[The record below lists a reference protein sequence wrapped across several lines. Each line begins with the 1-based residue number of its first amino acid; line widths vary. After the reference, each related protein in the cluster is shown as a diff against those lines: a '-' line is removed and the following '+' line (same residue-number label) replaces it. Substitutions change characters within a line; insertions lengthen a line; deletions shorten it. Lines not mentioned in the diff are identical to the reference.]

1 MLYAEIVDAV
11 EKIRKRYSED
21 DPFRL
26 CRAMGIIL
34 LPQPLGREEGAIKG
48 FFLQRSRIRTIT
60 YNSDL
65 PEVFQ
70 RIIVGHEIGHAQLHA
85 KSGVHAF
92 HDAGMFDM
100 SSQYE
105 KDANLF
111 AAEYLLKDDE
121 VLESLNADNT
131 FFSAASALR
140 VPFELLDCKFRAM
153 KWKGYKL
160 VEPPITARSNFLR
173 DVEVPF
179 DADEF
184 DAC

>member
-1 MLYAEIVDAV
+1 MFYAEIVDAV
-11 EKIRKRYSED
+11 EKVKRRYQED

-26 CRAMGIIL
+26 CEAMGIFL
-34 LPQPLGREEGAIKG
+34 LPQSFGRAEDSIKG
-48 FFLQRSRIRTIT
+48 FFLQKSRIKTIT

-65 PEVFQ
+65 PDVFQ

-85 KSGVHAF
+85 RSGVHSF
-92 HDAGMFDM
+92 HDASMFDV
-100 SSQYE
+100 SSRFE

-111 AAEYLLKDDE
+111 AAELLLDDDA
-121 VLESLNADNT
+121 VLENLNADNT

-140 VPFELLDCKFRAM
+140 VPFELLDFKFRVM

-173 DVEVPF
+173 NVEVPF
-179 DADEF
+179 NADDYE
-184 DAC
+184 C

>member
-1 MLYAEIVDAV
+1 MFYAEIVDAV
-11 EKIRKRYSED
+11 EKVKRRYQED

-34 LPQPLGREEGAIKG
+34 LPRSFGRSEDAIKG
-48 FFLQRSRIRTIT
+48 FFLQEKRIKTIT
-60 YNSDL
+60 YNVDL

-70 RIIVGHEIGHAQLHA
+70 RIIIGHEIGHSQLHA
-85 KSGVHAF
+85 KGGVHTF
-92 HDAGMFDM
+92 HDVAMFDV

-111 AAEYLLKDDE
+111 AAEYLLDDDQ
-121 VLESLNADNT
+121 VLEKLNSDNT

-140 VPFELLDCKFRAM
+140 VPFELLDFKFRVM

-173 DVEVPF
+173 NVEVPF
-179 DADEF
+179 NADDYE
-184 DAC
+184 C